1 MNPEVNE
8 EINEYKREIRE
19 LRSVLMHIIDQI
31 DNNTPLTSES
41 LIIKIC
47 REELKIC
54 LLYTSDAAD
63 E

>member
-8 EINEYKREIRE
+8 EIKDLKNQIKE

-47 REELKIC
+47 REELKINK
-54 LLYTSDAAD
+54 
-63 E
+63 

>member
-19 LRSVLMHIIDQI
+19 LRSVLMHIIEQI

-47 REELKIC
+47 REELK
-54 LLYTSDAAD
+54 TNK
-63 E
+63 